1 MSSASNHKRRS
12 RRGYKLTCSSMAP
25 SNSPLISRGKREQR
39 KAFREYMK
47 NLKERFTPTVTRPR
61 KEG

>member
-1 MSSASNHKRRS
+1 MSSASNHKKRS
-12 RRGYKLTCSSMAP
+12 RRGYKLTRSVMAP

-39 KAFREYMK
+39 KAFRVFMAK
-47 NLKERFTPTVTRPR
+47 LFQRTNPR